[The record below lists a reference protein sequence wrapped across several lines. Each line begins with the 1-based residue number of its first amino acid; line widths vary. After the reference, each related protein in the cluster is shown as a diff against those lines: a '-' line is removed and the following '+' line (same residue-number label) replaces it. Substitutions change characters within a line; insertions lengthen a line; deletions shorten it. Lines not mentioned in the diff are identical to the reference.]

1 MKKILYI
8 IIGVM
13 CLGCSYR
20 GQFNKAV
27 EDTVYIAPDDVW
39 DTTEYYHQIDSINKV
54 LRAHSYEMYGDSD
67 MYDTIWEKGLPDS
80 MKLHNP

>member
-20 GQFNKAV
+20 GQSTTNMK
-27 EDTVYIAPDDVW
+27 DTVYIAPDSVW
-39 DTTEYYHQIDSINKV
+39 DYSYVDSIEREIK
-54 LRAHSYEMYGDSD
+54 AGSYEIYGDSN
-67 MYDTIWEKGLPDS
+67 MMDTIWEKGLPDS